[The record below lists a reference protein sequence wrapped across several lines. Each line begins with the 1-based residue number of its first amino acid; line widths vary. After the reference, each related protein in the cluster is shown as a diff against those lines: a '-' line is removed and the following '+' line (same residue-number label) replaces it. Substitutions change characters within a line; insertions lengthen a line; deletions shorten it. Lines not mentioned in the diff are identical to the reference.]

1 MSDIPTDVVG
11 TARYAHAL
19 NVSLVTI
26 LAVWHFAYDV
36 LILWRGWPSYISHA
50 AALGSW
56 LIVAVALVV
65 GSVLLLRGTLGP
77 ATARVLAATI
87 LLAGYLALDS
97 YPSGQVLGEVS
108 WAWNTVGWCGVL
120 LLMCA
125 PLGELIGF
133 QALNTAAPVLV
144 LALEGA
150 LDRVMVARLIV
161 VICATVGFQLLFA
174 MTGRLLLRTAGQA
187 TDLALADAENVG
199 RRSVDEAVHAG
210 RLLRYRQVRER
221 VEPLLRGLADG
232 SLDPSD
238 DAVRRATGLEAA
250 RLRRLFAET
259 DDTPDPL
266 LHELRAS
273 ADLAERRGLDVTFV
287 HYGQPPEIPLLV
299 RRFLAE
305 VPLVVL
311 NSAATWAR
319 LTTLTDT
326 GEVIVSVVAD
336 APPDVLSDMRGA
348 VPLSVVFDQEES
360 QLWVEIRW
368 NRAADS
374 TSESSTTTPSS
385 SKEFRPG

>member
-1 MSDIPTDVVG
+1 VSDPSSDIVA

-19 NVSLVTI
+19 NISLVTI

-36 LILWRGWPSYISHA
+36 LILCRGWPSYTSYA
-50 AALGSW
+50 AALASW
-56 LIVAVALVV
+56 LVVAVALVV
-65 GSVLLLRGTLGP
+65 GSVLLLRGKLGP
-77 ATARVLAATI
+77 TTARVLAVTT

-120 LLMCA
+120 LLMRA

-133 QALNTAAPVLV
+133 QTLNTAAPVLV
-144 LALEGA
+144 LAVEGA
-150 LDRVMVARLIV
+150 IDRVMVARLIV

-174 MTGRLLLRTAGQA
+174 MTGRLLLRTARQA

-221 VEPLLRGLADG
+221 IEPLLRGLADG

-273 ADLAERRGLDVTFV
+273 ADLAERRGLDVSFV
-287 HYGQPPEIPLLV
+287 HYGQPPEIPLVV

-311 NSAATWAR
+311 NSAASWAR
-319 LTTLTDT
+319 LTTLTDA

-374 TSESSTTTPSS
+374 TSGSSTTTPSS
-385 SKEFRPG
+385 SREFRPG

>member
-1 MSDIPTDVVG
+1 VSDTSTDVVA

-19 NVSLVTI
+19 NIGLVTI

-36 LILWRGWPSYISHA
+36 LILWRGWPAYTSHT

-56 LIVAVALVV
+56 LVIAVVLIV
-65 GSVLLLRGTLGP
+65 GSFLLLRGRLGP
-77 ATARVLAATI
+77 TIARVLAVTS
-87 LLAGYLALDS
+87 LVAGYLALDS

-120 LLMCA
+120 LLMRA
-125 PLGELIGF
+125 PLGELVGF
-133 QALNTAAPVLV
+133 QVLNTAAPVLV

-150 LDRVMVARLIV
+150 LERVMVARLIV
-161 VICATVGFQLLFA
+161 VICATVGLQLLFA
-174 MTGRLLLRTAGQA
+174 MTGRLLLRTASQA
-187 TDLALADAENVG
+187 SDLALADAENVG

-238 DAVRRATGLEAA
+238 DTVRRATGLEAA

-273 ADLAERRGLDVTFV
+273 ADLAERRGLDVSFV
-287 HYGQPPEIPLLV
+287 HYGQPPEIPLVV

-319 LTTLTDT
+319 LTTLADT